1 MNTYEKFTEAEVNEL
16 TNHGYEESMT
26 FLFTGL
32 LNDVLDNAQYIVAS
46 DLRNK
51 LATVFSN
58 DKLRSLLI
66 SSIEICEM
74 AEFKMDSYSEFD
86 LIIVNLLKLHEQLK

>member
-1 MNTYEKFTEAEVNEL
+1 MKTYEKFTAAEVNEL

-32 LNDVLDNAQYIVAS
+32 LNDVLDNAQYIIAN
-46 DLRNK
+46 DLKNK
-51 LATVFSN
+51 LATIFSN
-58 DKLRSLLI
+58 NKLRSLLI

-74 AEFKMDSYSEFD
+74 AEYKMDSYSEFD
-86 LIIVNLLKLHEQLK
+86 FIISDLFELHEQLK

>member
-1 MNTYEKFTEAEVNEL
+1 MNTYEKFTEVEVNEL
-16 TNHGYEESMT
+16 TNYGYEESMT
-26 FLFTGL
+26 FWFMGL
-32 LNDVLDNAQYIVAS
+32 LNDVLDNAQYIVAN
-46 DLRNK
+46 DLKNK

-74 AEFKMDSYSEFD
+74 AEYKMDSYSEFD
-86 LIIVNLLKLHEQLK
+86 LMIDNLLELHEQLK

>member
-16 TNHGYEESMT
+16 TNYGYEESMT
-26 FLFTGL
+26 FLFTVL
-32 LNDVLDNAQYIVAS
+32 LNDVLDNEQYIVAS

-51 LATVFSN
+51 LATLFSN

-74 AEFKMDSYSEFD
+74 AEFKMDSYSEFSLIFDD
-86 LIIVNLLKLHEQLK
+86 LLELHEQLK

>member
-1 MNTYEKFTEAEVNEL
+1 MNTYEKFTEAEVNKL

-32 LNDVLDNAQYIVAS
+32 LNDVLDNAQYITAN
-46 DLRNK
+46 DLKNK
-51 LATVFSN
+51 LATIFSN
-58 DKLRSLLI
+58 NKLRSLLI

-74 AEFKMDSYSEFD
+74 AEYKMDSYSEFD
-86 LIIVNLLKLHEQLK
+86 LIIDDLFELHKRLK